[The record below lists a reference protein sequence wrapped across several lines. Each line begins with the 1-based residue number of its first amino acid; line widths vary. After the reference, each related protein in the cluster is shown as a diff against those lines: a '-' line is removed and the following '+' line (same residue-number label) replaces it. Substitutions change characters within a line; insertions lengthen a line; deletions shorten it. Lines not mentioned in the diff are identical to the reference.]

1 MFAALRLRFRLRAQF
16 GPEDGHEEIVQ
27 GRVQRNVG
35 PGGQLGARAERRR
48 FKQAWIPGGFNGGCW
63 HGGVAP
69 APVITPLRPKKSP
82 SGVAPEGLKSF

>member
-1 MFAALRLRFRLRAQF
+1 MLAALRLRCRLRAQF

-35 PGGQLGARAERRR
+35 QGGQLGAKAERRR
-48 FKQAWIPGGFNGGCW
+48 FKRAWSPGGFNGGRW

-69 APVITPLRPKKSP
+69 TPVITPLRPKKSP
-82 SGVAPEGLKSF
+82 SGVEPEGLKSF